1 MLTILD
7 KSAFDEV
14 KPQMQLRVNNIKS
27 QLKHLENRE
36 KKGGYVSCN
45 QVNQLEKDLKIYSSK
60 YVLPTKFEGLI
71 INYKLFIDFIKK
83 IKKFDIQLEIED
95 GNLIVK
101 YRDIRGINGVLHL
114 CDISSYYQDIQ
125 GIPEIE
131 FKTYTPKAILE
142 WRG

>member
-14 KPQMQLRVNNIKS
+14 KPQMQLRVDNIKS
-27 QLKHLENRE
+27 QLKHLKNRE

-45 QVNQLEKDLKIYSSK
+45 QVNHHEKDLKIYSSK
-60 YVLPTKFEGLI
+60 YVLPAKFKGLI
-71 INYKLFIDFIKK
+71 INYKLLMDFLKK

-101 YRDIRGINGVLHL
+101 YRDFKGIKGVLHL
-114 CDISSYYQDIQ
+114 SDISFYYEGIH

-131 FKTYTPKAILE
+131 FKTYTPKTLWK